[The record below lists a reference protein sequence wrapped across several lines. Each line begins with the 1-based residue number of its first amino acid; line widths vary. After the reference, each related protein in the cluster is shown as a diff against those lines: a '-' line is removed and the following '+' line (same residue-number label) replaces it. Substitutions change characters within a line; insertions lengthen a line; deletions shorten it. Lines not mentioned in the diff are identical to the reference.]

1 MYIFDKMFPFVKKE
15 FGKEVSI
22 DSVDGVKNIKAIAY
36 IKNRNIS
43 GQTYFNDKVVYCEK
57 EIKPGDIIKCEDV
70 SYMCIRQIAKH
81 NNYWVTTIRQCDFI
95 IKFVVGTEV
104 KATSSYFMSQNF
116 KISEG
121 LSLVS
126 SDSTMICVI
135 PDYVWTNNLAINQ
148 KFIQFGFRWLI
159 SGIDKTNKGLV
170 YIHANRGE
178 PASGS
183 ENASGIPDG
192 SIIYS
197 SQILWNQFPGY
208 LEEGNKYPI
217 EAKLYKQ
224 LPDLTWVPTVE
235 KIVYRTSDSS
245 IAYVDNNTE
254 LLHCVKKGKTR
265 VYAEYMN
272 DYSKSI
278 YKDIEVN
285 EVFVNYR
292 MDWVNSVS
300 SMYTD
305 DTYKFTA
312 QVFKNDVAI
321 TVPILYEIPEE
332 YSDIAE
338 LGVNGNVTAKKAG
351 TFIITATW
359 TDNPNYRISKQVTV
373 EGSTYTVKFYKYA
386 TKLKL
391 NSKTD
396 FGANVYKNGTIDA
409 SKSVRYSSDNV
420 AAVQIDANTGEVNP
434 VGLGKANIKAYM
446 VDDLSVYEEVA
457 TEVFETVYSIIW
469 KQQITEM
476 MYMGQTYKIEA
487 VVGVDLEPD
496 LTKAVGY
503 RSSNESVV
511 TVDSEGNVTPVSQ
524 GSAELT
530 AYYVDDESISASL
543 LVNVSLN
550 KYTIEWVDPQTPSY
564 KFISYGE
571 YTDLPDR
578 IDLGVI
584 IKRDGVDVTSEY
596 NTNELYH
603 FKEEDPYS
611 KCGFN
616 GRYIS
621 GGSKYIFRQ
630 VSVTVSIPNIPDS
643 PTLTW
648 EGAMLPSANGS
659 VINPL
664 NKGSG
669 QIQLMPDTSVTE
681 NGIVLGQD
689 TLLST
694 DIKFAIQ
701 DFHPYAYEGVK
712 QLYQYVFKY
721 SDLSKG
727 DILVETYEQSQ
738 RTGDWVKTSDK
749 PLPNYI
755 KKFFETYP
763 DAIYPKVTSLQ
774 PEVITTTN
782 TPKQHFAYL
791 RGNYI
796 AGTRIYQSINQY
808 YGINTYQYR
817 SIVDVKNPNGLAIYM
832 TFGKKIY
839 SNQHNGIMA
848 YATLNGER
856 LDDEGMV
863 FEIVDSNNTGI
874 ELRKF
879 PKVVTGHFGN
889 RGKPNVLNSV
899 LETDDGWCAFSDSY
913 KQRKLLEESGVN
925 TGERICDYPYNRQ
938 ILKSYKHGNDYFVN
952 QSWKFQRDE
961 NNEIVY
967 ENNMR
972 DVFITGSIS
981 SSRNIK
987 IKAYHKDYPNFSE
1000 TREYTVYPSDGQNL
1014 AIFFAVRD
1022 NTSDNLEYE
1031 GVPIGSIDI
1040 SNLPDNNSSQQ
1051 VTYSIGFPRQYNYIS
1066 LYVADRRTAGEMPRY
1081 EDRYD
1086 YGYWNISVCKEID
1099 AESNTPPNLR
1109 QNYGT
1114 TNYPRQ
1120 TIIHVDDWDKII
1132 NKVVSIYIQPASLLV
1147 DSSRYSG
1154 RIEVGYLGNP
1164 HEVEKEIEY
1173 YNQFPKVR
1181 NMGVQQNADIAGTY
1195 YYTKFWNV
1203 PHPYEE
1209 HVVNDAVWIDTN
1221 YDALTNFRRIY
1232 GTQNGS
1238 PYPDGDYNNVDMSSS
1253 ETSKRLWERFAY
1265 KKLMFL
1271 EE

>member
-1 MYIFDKMFPFVKKE
+1 MYIFDKIFPFVKKE

-36 IKNRNIS
+36 IKNRSIS
-43 GQTYFNDKVVYCEK
+43 GQTYFNDKVIYCEK
-57 EIKPGDIIKCEDV
+57 EIRPGDVIKCEDV
-70 SYMCIRQIAKH
+70 SYMCIRQMAKH
-81 NNYWVTTIRQCDFI
+81 KNYWVTTIRQCDFI
-95 IKFVVGTEV
+95 TKFVVGTEAKV
-104 KATSSYFMSQNF
+104 TSSYFMNQSF
-116 KISEG
+116 KILEG
-121 LSLVS
+121 LNIVS
-126 SDSTMICVI
+126 SDSKIICVI
-135 PDYVWTNNLAINQ
+135 PDYAWTNNLAINQ

-159 SGIDKTNKGLV
+159 SGIDKTNKGIV
-170 YIHANRGE
+170 YIHANRDE
-178 PASGS
+178 PASSS

-192 SIIYS
+192 SVIYS
-197 SQILWNQFPGY
+197 TQILWGQFPGY

-224 LPDLTWVPTVE
+224 LSDLTWVPTDE

-254 LLHCVKKGKTR
+254 LLNCVKKGKTR

-292 MDWVNSVS
+292 IDWVNSVS

-312 QVFKNDVAI
+312 QVFKNDIAI
-321 TVPILYEIPEE
+321 TVPILYEIPEQ

-359 TDNPNYRISKQVTV
+359 TDNPNYRLSKQVTV
-373 EGSTYTVKFYKYA
+373 EESTYTVKFYKYA

-391 NSKTD
+391 NSKTN
-396 FGANVYKNGTIDA
+396 FEANVYKNGTIDA
-409 SKSVRYSSDNV
+409 SKLVRYSSDNL

-457 TEVFETVYSIIW
+457 SEVFEIIYSIIW

-476 MYMGQTYKIEA
+476 MYIGQTYKIEA

-503 RSSNESVV
+503 RSSDESVV

-550 KYTIEWVDPQTPSY
+550 KYTIEWVDPQTSSY
-564 KFISYGE
+564 KLFSYGQ
-571 YTDLPDR
+571 YTDLPDQ

-596 NTNELYH
+596 NTEELYQ
-603 FKEEDPYS
+603 FKEEEPYS

-616 GRYIS
+616 GRYIY
-621 GGSKYIFRQ
+621 GSQSDYAFRQ

-648 EGAMLPSANGS
+648 EGAMLPYSNGD
-659 VINPL
+659 VINPQ
-664 NKGSG
+664 NNGG
-669 QIQLMPDTSVTE
+669 QIQIIPDTSITE

-689 TLLST
+689 TLLNL
-694 DIKFAIQ
+694 DIKFAIK
-701 DFHPYAYEGVK
+701 DLHPYAYEGVK
-712 QLYQYVFKY
+712 ELYQYVFKY
-721 SDLSKG
+721 SDLFKG
-727 DILVETYEQSQ
+727 DVLVETYQQ
-738 RTGDWVKTSDK
+738 AKTGHWSKIPDK

-763 DAIYPKVTSLQ
+763 DAIYPNVTSLQ
-774 PEVITTTN
+774 PEVITATN

-817 SIVDVKNPNGLAIYM
+817 SIIDVKNPNGIAIYM

-879 PKVVTGHFGN
+879 PKIVTGHFGN

-913 KQRKLLEESGVN
+913 KQRQLLLESGAYTGVN
-925 TGERICDYPYNRQ
+925 ICDYPYNRQ
-938 ILKSYKHGNDYFVN
+938 MLEHYKNDNNYFVN

-967 ENNMR
+967 ESNMR
-972 DVFITGSIS
+972 DVFITEAIS

-1000 TREYTVYPSDGQNL
+1000 TREYTVYPSEGQNL
-1014 AIFFAVRD
+1014 SIFFSVRD
-1022 NTSDNLEYE
+1022 NVSDNLEYE
-1031 GVPIGSIDI
+1031 GTQVGSINI
-1040 SNLPDNNSSQQ
+1040 SPLPDGDSFMQA
-1051 VTYSIGFPRQYNYIS
+1051 TYSITFPRQYNYIS
-1066 LYVADRRTAGEMPRY
+1066 LYVADGKTAGEMPRY

-1086 YGYWNISVCKEID
+1086 YGYWHISVCKEFG
-1099 AESNTPPNLR
+1099 AASNTPPNLR

-1120 TIIHVDDWDKII
+1120 TIIHIDDWDKITE
-1132 NKVVSIYIQPASLLV
+1132 KVVSIYIQPASLLV

-1154 RIEVGYLGNP
+1154 MHEVGSLNDHRP
-1164 HEVEKEIEY
+1164 VEEEIRY

-1181 NMGVQQNADIAGTY
+1181 NTGVQQRPDQFGTY

-1203 PHPYEE
+1203 PHSYEE

-1221 YDALTNFRRIY
+1221 YDALTNFRNKY
-1232 GTQNGS
+1232 GTQRNGS
-1238 PYPDGDYNNVDMSSS
+1238 PYPEGDYNNIDMLEPS
-1253 ETSKRLWERFAY
+1253 TDKRLWENFVY
-1265 KKLMFL
+1265 KKLKFI

>member
-1 MYIFDKMFPFVKKE
+1 MYIFDKIFPFVKKE

-36 IKNRNIS
+36 IKNRSIS

-81 NNYWVTTIRQCDFI
+81 KNYWVTTIRQCDFI
-95 IKFVVGTEV
+95 TKFVVGTEAKV
-104 KATSSYFMSQNF
+104 TSSYFMSQSF
-116 KISEG
+116 KILEG
-121 LSLVS
+121 LNIVS
-126 SDSTMICVI
+126 SDSKMICVI
-135 PDYVWTNNLAINQ
+135 PDYVWTNNLVINQ

-159 SGIDKTNKGLV
+159 SGIDKTNKGIV
-170 YIHANRGE
+170 YIHADRDE
-178 PASGS
+178 PASSS

-192 SIIYS
+192 SVIYS
-197 SQILWNQFPGY
+197 TQILWGQFPGY

-224 LPDLTWVPTVE
+224 LSDLTWVPTVE

-245 IAYVDNNTE
+245 IAYVDNTTE
-254 LLHCVKKGKTR
+254 LLNCVKKGKTR
-265 VYAEYMN
+265 VYAEYLN

-292 MDWVNSVS
+292 IDWVNSVS

-312 QVFKNDVAI
+312 QVFKNDIAI

-359 TDNPNYRISKQVTV
+359 TDNPNYRLSKQVTV
-373 EGSTYTVKFYKYA
+373 EESTYTVKFYKYA

-391 NSKTD
+391 NSKTN
-396 FGANVYKNGTIDA
+396 FEANVYKNGTIDA
-409 SKSVRYSSDNV
+409 SKLVRYSSDNL

-446 VDDLSVYEEVA
+446 VDNLSVYEEVA
-457 TEVFETVYSIIW
+457 SEVFEIIYSIIW

-476 MYMGQTYKIEA
+476 MYIGQTYKIEA

-503 RSSNESVV
+503 RSSDESVV

-550 KYTIEWVDPQTPSY
+550 RYTIEWVDPQTSSY
-564 KFISYGE
+564 KLFSYGK
-571 YTDLPDR
+571 YTTLPDQ

-596 NTNELYH
+596 NTNELYQ
-603 FKEEDPYS
+603 FKEEEPYS

-616 GRYIS
+616 GRYIY
-621 GGSKYIFRQ
+621 GSQSDYAFRQ

-648 EGAMLPSANGS
+648 EGAMLPYSNGD
-659 VINPL
+659 VINPQH
-664 NKGSG
+664 NGG
-669 QIQLMPDTSVTE
+669 QIQLIPDTSITE

-694 DIKFAIQ
+694 DIKFAIK
-701 DFHPYAYEGVK
+701 DMHPYAYEGVK
-712 QLYQYVFKY
+712 ELYQYVFKY
-721 SDLSKG
+721 SDLFKG
-727 DILVETYEQSQ
+727 DVLVETYQQ
-738 RTGDWVKTSDK
+738 AKTGNWSKIPDK

-763 DAIYPKVTSLQ
+763 DAIYPNVTSLQ
-774 PEVITTTN
+774 PEVITATN

-808 YGINTYQYR
+808 SGINTYQYR
-817 SIVDVKNPNGLAIYM
+817 SIIDVKNPNGIAIYM

-863 FEIVDSNNTGI
+863 FEIVDSNNTGV

-879 PKVVTGHFGN
+879 PKIVTGHFGN

-913 KQRKLLEESGVN
+913 KQRELLKESGYY
-925 TGERICDYPYNRQ
+925 TGARICDYPYNRQ
-938 ILKSYKHGNDYFVN
+938 ILQGYKNDNDYFVN
-952 QSWKFQRDE
+952 QSWKLQRDE

-972 DVFITGSIS
+972 DVFITESIS

-1000 TREYTVYPSDGQNL
+1000 TREYTVYPSSGQNL
-1014 AIFFAVRD
+1014 SIFFSVRD
-1022 NTSDNLEYE
+1022 NISDNLEYE
-1031 GVPIGSIDI
+1031 GTQIGSINI
-1040 SNLPDNNSSQQ
+1040 SPLPDGDSFMQA
-1051 VTYSIGFPRQYNYIS
+1051 TYSITFPRQYNYIS
-1066 LYVADRRTAGEMPRY
+1066 LYIADSKTAGEMPRY

-1086 YGYWNISVCKEID
+1086 YGYWHISVCKEID
-1099 AESNTPPNLR
+1099 AASNTPPNLR

-1120 TIIHVDDWDKII
+1120 TIIHVDDWDKITE
-1132 NKVVSIYIQPASLLV
+1132 KVVSIYIQPASLLV

-1154 RIEVGYLGNP
+1154 MHETGYLNNHQP
-1164 HEVEKEIEY
+1164 VEEEIRY

-1181 NMGVQQNADIAGTY
+1181 NTGVQQRPHEFGTY
-1195 YYTKFWNV
+1195 YYTQFWNI
-1203 PHPYEE
+1203 PHSYEE

-1221 YDALTNFRRIY
+1221 YDALTNFRNTY
-1232 GTQNGS
+1232 GTQKADP
-1238 PYPDGDYNNVDMSSS
+1238 PYPEGDYNNIDMLEPSDD
-1253 ETSKRLWERFAY
+1253 KRLWERFVY
-1265 KKLMFL
+1265 KKLKFL

>member
-1 MYIFDKMFPFVKKE
+1 MYIFDKIFPFVKKE

-36 IKNRNIS
+36 IKNRSIS
-43 GQTYFNDKVVYCEK
+43 GQTYFNDKVIYCEK
-57 EIKPGDIIKCEDV
+57 EIKPGDVIKCEDV
-70 SYMCIRQIAKH
+70 SYICIRQMAKH
-81 NNYWVTTIRQCDFI
+81 KNYWVTTIRQCDFI
-95 IKFVVGTEV
+95 TKFVVGTEAKV
-104 KATSSYFMSQNF
+104 TSSYFMNQSF
-116 KISEG
+116 KILEG
-121 LSLVS
+121 LNIVS
-126 SDSTMICVI
+126 SDSKIICVI
-135 PDYVWTNNLAINQ
+135 PDYAWTNNLVINQ

-170 YIHANRGE
+170 YIHADRDE
-178 PASGS
+178 PASSS

-192 SIIYS
+192 SVIYS
-197 SQILWNQFPGY
+197 TQILWGQFPGY

-224 LPDLTWVPTVE
+224 LSDLTWVPTDE

-254 LLHCVKKGKTR
+254 LLNCVKKGKTR

-292 MDWVNSVS
+292 IDWVNSVS

-312 QVFKNDVAI
+312 QVFKNDIAI

-351 TFIITATW
+351 TFIINATW
-359 TDNPNYRISKQVTV
+359 TDNPNYRLSKQVTV
-373 EGSTYTVKFYKYA
+373 EESTYTVKFYKYA

-391 NSKTD
+391 NSKTN
-396 FGANVYKNGTIDA
+396 FEANVYKNGTIDA
-409 SKSVRYSSDNV
+409 SKLVRYSSDNL

-434 VGLGKANIKAYM
+434 VGLGKANVKAYM

-457 TEVFETVYSIIW
+457 SEVFEIIYSIIW

-503 RSSNESVV
+503 RSSDESVV

-530 AYYVDDESISASL
+530 AYYVDDESISSSL

-564 KFISYGE
+564 KLFSYGE
-571 YTDLPDR
+571 YTDLPDQ

-596 NTNELYH
+596 NIEELYQ
-603 FKEEDPYS
+603 FKEEEPYS

-616 GRYIS
+616 GRYIY
-621 GGSKYIFRQ
+621 GSQSDYAFRQ
-630 VSVTVSIPNIPDS
+630 ISVTVSIPNIPDS

-648 EGAMLPSANGS
+648 EGAMLPYSNGD
-659 VINPL
+659 VINPQ
-664 NKGSG
+664 NNGG
-669 QIQLMPDTSVTE
+669 QIQLIPDTSITE

-689 TLLST
+689 TLLNL
-694 DIKFAIQ
+694 DIKFAIK
-701 DFHPYAYEGVK
+701 DLHPYAYEGVK
-712 QLYQYVFKY
+712 ELYQYVFKY
-721 SDLSKG
+721 SDLFKG
-727 DILVETYEQSQ
+727 DVLVETYQQ
-738 RTGDWVKTSDK
+738 AKTGHWSKIPDK

-763 DAIYPKVTSLQ
+763 DAIYPNVTSLQ
-774 PEVITTTN
+774 PEVITATN
-782 TPKQHFAYL
+782 TPKQHFAYI

-796 AGTRIYQSINQY
+796 TGTRIYQSINQY
-808 YGINTYQYR
+808 FGINTYQYR
-817 SIVDVKNPNGLAIYM
+817 SIVDVKNPNGIAIYM

-879 PKVVTGHFGN
+879 PKIVTGHFGN
-889 RGKPNVLNSV
+889 RGKPNILNSV

-913 KQRKLLEESGVN
+913 KQRQLLLESGAY
-925 TGERICDYPYNRQ
+925 TGVRICGYPYNRQ
-938 ILKSYKHGNDYFVN
+938 ILEKYKNDNDYFVN

-967 ENNMR
+967 ESNMR
-972 DVFITGSIS
+972 DVFITEAIS

-1000 TREYTVYPSDGQNL
+1000 TREYTVYPSDGQDL
-1014 AIFFAVRD
+1014 LIFFSARD

-1031 GVPIGSIDI
+1031 GVKVGSINI
-1040 SNLPDNNSSQQ
+1040 SPLPDADSFMQ
-1051 VTYSIGFPRQYNYIS
+1051 VTNSITFPRQYNYIS
-1066 LYVADRRTAGEMPRY
+1066 LYIADSKTKGEMPRY

-1086 YGYWNISVCKEID
+1086 YGYWHISVCKEID
-1099 AESNTPPNLR
+1099 VVNYTPPNLK

-1120 TIIHVDDWDKII
+1120 TIIHIDDWDKITE
-1132 NKVVSIYIQPASLLV
+1132 KTVSIYIQPASLLV
-1147 DSSRYSG
+1147 DSSRHSG
-1154 RIEVGYLGNP
+1154 IHEVGSLNDHQP
-1164 HEVEKEIEY
+1164 VQEEIIY

-1181 NMGVQQNADIAGTY
+1181 NTGIQQRPTEFGTY
-1195 YYTKFWNV
+1195 YYTNFWNE
-1203 PHPYEE
+1203 PFPYEE

-1221 YDALTNFRRIY
+1221 YDALTNFRNKY
-1232 GTQNGS
+1232 GTQRDS
-1238 PYPDGDYNNVDMSSS
+1238 PYPEGDYNNVDMLEPS
-1253 ETSKRLWERFAY
+1253 TDKRLWENFVY
-1265 KKLMFL
+1265 KKLKFL

>member
-1 MYIFDKMFPFVKKE
+1 MYIFDKIFPFVKKE

-36 IKNRNIS
+36 IKNRSIS

-81 NNYWVTTIRQCDFI
+81 KNYWVTTIRQCDFI
-95 IKFVVGTEV
+95 TKFVVGTEV
-104 KATSSYFMSQNF
+104 KVTSSYFMSQSF
-116 KISEG
+116 KILE
-121 LSLVS
+121 SLNIVS
-126 SDSTMICVI
+126 SDSKMICVI

-170 YIHANRGE
+170 YIHADRDE
-178 PASGS
+178 PASAS

-192 SIIYS
+192 SVIYS
-197 SQILWNQFPGY
+197 TQILWEQFPGY

-224 LPDLTWVPTVE
+224 LSDLTWVPTVE

-245 IAYVDNNTE
+245 IAYVDNDTE

-265 VYAEYMN
+265 VYAEYLN

-292 MDWVNSVS
+292 IDWVNSVS

-312 QVFKNDVAI
+312 QVFKNDIAI

-391 NSKTD
+391 NSKTN
-396 FGANVYKNGTIDA
+396 FEANVYKNGTIDA
-409 SKSVRYSSDNV
+409 SKLVRYSSDNL

-446 VDDLSVYEEVA
+446 VDNLSVYEEVA
-457 TEVFETVYSIIW
+457 SEVFEIIYSIIW

-476 MYMGQTYKIEA
+476 MYIGQTYKIEA

-530 AYYVDDESISASL
+530 AYYVDDESISSSL

-550 KYTIEWVDPQTPSY
+550 KYTIEWVDPQTSSY
-564 KFISYGE
+564 KLFSYGK
-571 YTDLPDR
+571 YTDLPDQ

-596 NTNELYH
+596 NTNELYQ
-603 FKEEDPYS
+603 FKEEEPYS

-621 GGSKYIFRQ
+621 GSSSDYAFRQ

-648 EGAMLPSANGS
+648 EGAMLPYSNGD
-659 VINPL
+659 VINPQH
-664 NKGSG
+664 NGG
-669 QIQLMPDTSVTE
+669 QIQLIPDTSITE

-694 DIKFAIQ
+694 DIKFAIK
-701 DFHPYAYEGVK
+701 DMHPYAYEGVK
-712 QLYQYVFKY
+712 ELYQYVFKY
-721 SDLSKG
+721 SDLFKG
-727 DILVETYEQSQ
+727 DVLVETYQQ
-738 RTGDWVKTSDK
+738 AKTGNWSKIPDK

-763 DAIYPKVTSLQ
+763 DAIYPNVTSLQ
-774 PEVITTTN
+774 PEVITATN
-782 TPKQHFAYL
+782 TPKQHFAYI

-808 YGINTYQYR
+808 HGINTYQYR
-817 SIVDVKNPNGLAIYM
+817 SIVDVKNPNGIAIYM

-879 PKVVTGHFGN
+879 PKIVTGHFGN

-913 KQRKLLEESGVN
+913 KQRALLQESGYY
-925 TGERICDYPYNRQ
+925 TGARICDYPYNRQ
-938 ILKSYKHGNDYFVN
+938 MLENYKNDNNYFVN

-981 SSRNIK
+981 GSRNIK

-1000 TREYTVYPSDGQNL
+1000 TREYTVYPSSGQDL
-1014 AIFFAVRD
+1014 SIFFSVRD
-1022 NTSDNLEYE
+1022 NVSDNLEYE
-1031 GVPIGSIDI
+1031 GVPIDSINI
-1040 SNLPDNNSSQQ
+1040 SPLPDDDSFLQA
-1051 VTYSIGFPRQYNYIS
+1051 TFSITFPRQYNYIS
-1066 LYVADRRTAGEMPRY
+1066 LYIADSKAAGEMPRY

-1086 YGYWNISVCKEID
+1086 YGYWHISVCKEID
-1099 AESNTPPNLR
+1099 AVNYTPPNLR

-1120 TIIHVDDWDKII
+1120 TIIHVDDWDKITE
-1132 NKVVSIYIQPASLLV
+1132 KVVSIYIQPASLLV
-1147 DSSRYSG
+1147 DSSRHSG
-1154 RIEVGYLGNP
+1154 IHEVGALND
-1164 HEVEKEIEY
+1164 HQHIEEEIRY

-1181 NMGVQQNADIAGTY
+1181 NTGVHQRTEEFGIY
-1195 YYTKFWNV
+1195 YYTEFWNE
-1203 PHPYEE
+1203 PHSYEE

-1221 YDALTNFRRIY
+1221 YDALTSFRNKY
-1232 GTQNGS
+1232 GTQKNDS
-1238 PYPDGDYNNVDMSSS
+1238 PYPEGDYNNIDMLDPSSD
-1253 ETSKRLWERFAY
+1253 KRLWERFVY
-1265 KKLMFL
+1265 KKLKFL